1 MSLEAPSH
9 AVDDLLAAL
18 AEALGDDADRERLD
32 ELGDR
37 ADEIVSTTDLSDLVA
52 AIGLGGHDQPQSL
65 PAAVAAGGPRDV
77 ATLRSL
83 LTAAKLPT
91 ADDEQRGQLVDELE
105 SLVETA
111 DAEPPDEGESTETE
125 DKGESDSTETAPEA
139 EAEEEAESAETA
151 NDTDE
156 AESEDTGS
164 VRQLLES
171 QLQDT
176 FDIFDDGLDVKGLT
190 DGLTDDED
198 ESTETETETESESTE
213 TEDEG
218 ETESTETAPEAEAEE
233 EAESTETAD
242 DTDTGEAKESEESED
257 TGSIRQLLE
266 SQLQDTLDIFDD
278 GLDVDGLTDGLTDD
292 EDEKETEAETDDSE
306 PSEETDNEKDQSTQS
321 RDGTRWRPGGRGRT
335 THSTIPTAGR
345 RDIGHS
351 GQYSSIRG
359 STVSKR

>member
-1 MSLEAPSH
+1 MSLEAPDH
-9 AVDDLLAAL
+9 AVNDLLAAL
-18 AEALGDDADRERLD
+18 AEALGDDANTERLD

-52 AIGLGGHDQPQSL
+52 AIGLGGDDQPQSL
-65 PAAVAAGGPRDV
+65 PAAVAAGDPEEV
-77 ATLRSL
+77 AALRSL

-91 ADDEQRGQLVDELE
+91 ADEEQREQLVDELE
-105 SLVETA
+105 SLAETA
-111 DAEPPDEGESTETE
+111 QPQPPDESESTEAENETE
-125 DKGESDSTETAPEA
+125 AESTENEDEGETESTETAPEA

-198 ESTETETETESESTE
+198 ET
-213 TEDEG
+213 
-218 ETESTETAPEAEAEE
+218 EAE
-233 EAESTETAD
+233 T
-242 DTDTGEAKESEESED
+242 
-257 TGSIRQLLE
+257 
-266 SQLQDTLDIFDD
+266 
-278 GLDVDGLTDGLTDD
+278 
-292 EDEKETEAETDDSE
+292 ETDDSE
-306 PSEETDNEKDQSTQS
+306 PSEETADEKDQSTQS

-335 THSTIPTAGR
+335 THSTIPTTGR

-351 GQYSSIRG
+351 GRYSSIRG

>member
-91 ADDEQRGQLVDELE
+91 ADEEQREQLVDELE
-105 SLVETA
+105 SL
-111 DAEPPDEGESTETE
+111 
-125 DKGESDSTETAPEA
+125 
-139 EAEEEAESAETA
+139 AETA
-151 NDTDE
+151 QPQPPD
-156 AESEDTGS
+156 
-164 VRQLLES
+164 
-171 QLQDT
+171 
-176 FDIFDDGLDVKGLT
+176 
-190 DGLTDDED
+190 
-198 ESTETETETESESTE
+198 ESESTE
-213 TEDEG
+213 AENETEAESTENEDEG

-242 DTDTGEAKESEESED
+242 DTDSGEAKESEESED

-306 PSEETDNEKDQSTQS
+306 PSEETDDEKDQSTQS
-321 RDGTRWRPGGRGRT
+321 LDGTRWRPGGRGRT
-335 THSTIPTAGR
+335 THSTIPTTGR

-351 GQYSSIRG
+351 GRYSSIRG

>member
-1 MSLEAPSH
+1 MSLEAPGH

-198 ESTETETETESESTE
+198 ET
-213 TEDEG
+213 
-218 ETESTETAPEAEAEE
+218 EAE
-233 EAESTETAD
+233 T
-242 DTDTGEAKESEESED
+242 
-257 TGSIRQLLE
+257 
-266 SQLQDTLDIFDD
+266 
-278 GLDVDGLTDGLTDD
+278 
-292 EDEKETEAETDDSE
+292 ETDDSE
-306 PSEETDNEKDQSTQS
+306 PSEETADEKDQSTQS